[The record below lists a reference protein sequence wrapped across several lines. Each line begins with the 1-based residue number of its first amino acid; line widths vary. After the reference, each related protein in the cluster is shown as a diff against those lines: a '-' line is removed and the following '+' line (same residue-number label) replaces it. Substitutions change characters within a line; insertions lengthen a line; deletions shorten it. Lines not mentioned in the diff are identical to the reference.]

1 MGEYGIIEHGK
12 KWENKGWENKIK
24 EYMLTCDI
32 CRDTI

>member
-12 KWENKGWENKIK
+12 KWENKKWENK

>member
-12 KWENKGWENKIK
+12 KWENKGWENK

>member
-1 MGEYGIIEHGK
+1 MRVCMGEYGIIEHGK
-12 KWENKGWENKIK
+12 KWENK